1 MFSAALMQRD
11 VMAHGVAPI
20 VHEAICIAPAIVG
33 DLPGL
38 RRLAEQM
45 FLGTNA
51 EVELAAALLGHVHI
65 LEWTHSQDWTHGAR
79 ERALRGDEVWDDSR
93 VLHAAVIGRQAAV
106 ARWVMQRTPGA
117 LGACREGLQLMAQGG
132 GGGDLAWLD
141 AVVAGGA
148 APAVELASECP
159 NFTQLRAAAAAAR
172 AALVA
177 AGHMPPVAA

>member
-1 MFSAALMQRD
+1 M
-11 VMAHGVAPI
+11 
-20 VHEAICIAPAIVG
+20 G

-45 FLGTNA
+45 FLVTNA
-51 EVELAAALLGHVHI
+51 EVELAAALFGHVHI

-117 LGACREGLQLMAQGG
+117 LQGRVPRGAAAHGAGRWRGRPRVAGRGG
-132 GGGDLAWLD
+132 GR
-141 AVVAGGA
+141 GGA

-159 NFTQLRAAAAAAR
+159 NVTQLRAAAAAAR

-177 AGHMPPVAA
+177 AGHMPPAAVAA